1 MPSCQFWG
9 HLTERNPQK
18 RRTHAGTGLSQ
29 HHAFS
34 DRKERQ
40 PRAVLQHLPEQFR
53 IPAVYF
59 PRPEIGSSGD
69 TLNTYALD
77 FSLFVKFFHR
87 TKEDAY
93 ELGYTALNALLER
106 RNRIPLIDES
116 GKPTGKYIRIRD
128 PTLRAVDE
136 SAVQLQ
142 IDWTARKPFADAPE
156 TMMQTYEIET
166 QIKRSYDAAKAE
178 QEVLY
183 GIQSNP

>member
-1 MPSCQFWG
+1 MTY
-9 HLTERNPQK
+9 HLRLKN
-18 RRTHAGTGLSQ
+18 AMSYTGVVNATREEPDVFTADEAIKAAALRSGY
-29 HHAFS
+29 F
-34 DRKERQ
+34 DLVD
-40 PRAVLQHLPEQFR
+40 VLAEPD
-53 IPAVYF
+53 
-59 PRPEIGSSGD
+59 IGSGGD

-183 GIQSNP
+183 GIQSNH

>member
-1 MPSCQFWG
+1 MLEQDLASIMRF
-9 HLTERNPQK
+9 LTETSGNP
-18 RRTHAGTGLSQ
+18 A
-29 HHAFS
+29 
-34 DRKERQ
+34 
-40 PRAVLQHLPEQFR
+40 PYYNNVPEQFR
-53 IPAVYF
+53 VPAIYF
-59 PRPEIGSSGD
+59 PRPDIRQWRRHAEHLRTG
-69 TLNTYALD
+69 
-77 FSLFVKFFHR
+77 FSLSSNFFHR

-183 GIQSNP
+183 GIQSNH

>member
-1 MPSCQFWG
+1 MLEQDLASIMRFLAEKSGSPAPYY
-9 HLTERNPQK
+9 NN
-18 RRTHAGTGLSQ
+18 
-29 HHAFS
+29 
-34 DRKERQ
+34 
-40 PRAVLQHLPEQFR
+40 VPEQFR

-156 TMMQTYEIET
+156 KMMQTYEIET

-183 GIQSNP
+183 GIQSNH

>member
-1 MPSCQFWG
+1 MLEQDLASIMRF
-9 HLTERNPQK
+9 LTEQSGSPAPYYNNVPK
-18 RRTHAGTGLSQ
+18 S
-29 HHAFS
+29 
-34 DRKERQ
+34 
-40 PRAVLQHLPEQFR
+40 FR
-53 IPAVYF
+53 VPAVYF
-59 PRPEIGSSGD
+59 PRPEITSDGD

-93 ELGYTALNALLER
+93 ELGYTALTALLDR

-116 GKPTGKYIRIRD
+116 GSRTGRFIRIRD

-136 SAVQLQ
+136 NAVQLQ
-142 IDWTARKPFADAPE
+142 IDWTSRKPFAVEPV

-183 GIQSNP
+183 GIQSNHRAGRSEIPAGIPA

>member
-1 MPSCQFWG
+1 MLEQDLASIMRF
-9 HLTERNPQK
+9 LTEKSGSPAPYYNN
-18 RRTHAGTGLSQ
+18 
-29 HHAFS
+29 
-34 DRKERQ
+34 
-40 PRAVLQHLPEQFR
+40 VPEQFR

-156 TMMQTYEIET
+156 KMMQTYEIKDWHEPDIYVTRRIET
-166 QIKRSYDAAKAE
+166 AFGAAVKSCTVSYPHPDFTGQHPK
-178 QEVLY
+178 
-183 GIQSNP
+183 

>member
-1 MPSCQFWG
+1 MLEQDLASIMRF
-9 HLTERNPQK
+9 LTEKSGNP
-18 RRTHAGTGLSQ
+18 A
-29 HHAFS
+29 
-34 DRKERQ
+34 
-40 PRAVLQHLPEQFR
+40 PYYNNVPEQFR
-53 IPAVYF
+53 VPAIYF
-59 PRPEIGSSGD
+59 PRPDIGSSGD

-93 ELGYTALNALLER
+93 ELGYTAMNALLER

-116 GKPTGKYIRIRD
+116 GKPTGKCIRIRD

-142 IDWTARKPFADAPE
+142 IDWTARKPFEVEPA
-156 TMMQTYEIET
+156 TMIKAVEIGER
-166 QIKRSYDAAKAE
+166 IKRSYDKAKTE

-183 GIQSNP
+183 GNQSNP